1 MPDLALLLVA
11 IWFLVV
17 FVIRTALQWWRT
29 GSTGLK
35 GFHGTPGSLPWVAGV
50 MVSVGFVLA
59 LGAPLAAVMQWPG
72 GTLLFQS
79 TLVHWTGAVLLTMG
93 TIGTLAAQLSMG
105 ESWRV
110 GVDEGEETQLVTT
123 GLFAWVRNPI
133 FSFMGLSQLGLVLL
147 IPIPVALLGAILS
160 IVGVVLQVR
169 FVEEPYLQETHG
181 AEYREYTARVGR
193 FIPGVGRIE
202 SSILQAGQPA
212 DG

>member
-1 MPDLALLLVA
+1 MPKLALVLVG

-17 FVIRTALQWWRT
+17 FVLRTALQRWRT

-35 GFHGTPGSLPWVAGV
+35 GFHGELGSLPWVAGA

-59 LGAPLAAVMQWPG
+59 LGAPLAALFHWPG
-72 GTLLFQS
+72 GTPLFES
-79 TLVHWTGAVLLTMG
+79 TLVHSAGAGLLVMG
-93 TIGTLAAQLSMG
+93 TIGTLGAQLSMG

-110 GVDEGEETQLVTT
+110 GVDESEETQLVTT

-147 IPIPVALLGAILS
+147 IPIPFALLGAVLS
-160 IVGVVLQVR
+160 TVGVVLQVR
-169 FVEEPYLQETHG
+169 FVEEPYLAH
-181 AEYREYTARVGR
+181 AHDADYRDYAARVGR
-193 FIPGVGRIE
+193 FIPGIGRIE
-202 SSILQAGQPA
+202 SSTLEARQTV